1 MLGSI
6 GSGLQRL
13 QKSSQNTNVRKD
25 KVEIPMCT
33 KIGAVF

>member
-6 GSGLQRL
+6 GSERQLL

-25 KVEIPMCT
+25 KVEIPKCT
-33 KIGAVF
+33 KIEAVF